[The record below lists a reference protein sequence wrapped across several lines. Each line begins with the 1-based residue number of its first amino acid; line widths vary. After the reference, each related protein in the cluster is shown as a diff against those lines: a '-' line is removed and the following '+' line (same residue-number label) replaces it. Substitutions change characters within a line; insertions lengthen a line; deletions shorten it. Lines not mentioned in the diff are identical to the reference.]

1 MSGTAFS
8 TAWAPYMAWAKHH
21 PHAPYDL
28 TGSNLLPCTLEDLPG
43 ARETLALHDPNDEGY
58 PPLLEAI
65 ARRYGM
71 DVDQVATGAGA
82 AGAYFLALGALVR
95 PGDTVLVEWPGYDPQ
110 SGAAR
115 FLGAEVR
122 TFARVWEDSFR
133 LDPQRIADAI
143 TPGTRLIVLTN
154 PHNPT
159 GAYASPAELEE
170 VAGVAA
176 SVGAK
181 VLVDEV
187 YLDSLVG
194 VDTAPAAR
202 LGEPF
207 VSVNSLTKSFGL
219 SGLRIGWV
227 LSDPV
232 TVQRV
237 RRTRDVV
244 DGIGATP
251 SERLGVLAF
260 ARMDDLLE
268 RARRILVPNGGRLWE
283 LVEGRPELEWV
294 PPVGG
299 AVAFPRLAGADDAEG
314 FVEGART
321 SFGVGV
327 VPGRFFGA
335 PAHFRVAVSGR
346 PDILEAGLEALER
359 ALDAWTRRD
368 PRLFPRQRWRGPSSR

>member
-1 MSGTAFS
+1 
-8 TAWAPYMAWAKHH
+8 MAWAKHH
-21 PHAPYDL
+21 PHARYDL

-43 ARETLALHDPNDEGY
+43 ARETLELHEPNDEGY

-65 ARRYGM
+65 ALRYGM
-71 DVDQVATGAGA
+71 DVEHVATAAGA
-82 AGAYFLALGALVR
+82 AGANFLTLGALVR

-115 FLGAEVR
+115 FLGAQVR
-122 TFARVWEDSFR
+122 TFARAWEDDFR
-133 LDPQRIADAI
+133 LDPQRVADAI
-143 TPGTRLIVLTN
+143 TPGTRVVVLTN

-159 GAYASPAELEE
+159 GVYASPAELREVGT
-170 VAGVAA
+170 VAGA
-176 SVGAK
+176 VGAK

-187 YLDSLVG
+187 YLDALSG
-194 VDTAPAAR
+194 VDTTPAAR

-227 LSDPV
+227 LSDAE

-260 ARMDDLLE
+260 SRMGDLLE
-268 RARRILVPNGGRLWE
+268 RARRILAPNGALLRAF
-283 LVEGRPELEWV
+283 VEGRPELEWT
-294 PPVGG
+294 PPIGG
-299 AVAFPRLAGADDAEG
+299 AVAFPRLAGTDDAEA
-314 FVEGART
+314 FVERART

-346 PDILEAGLEALER
+346 TDILEAGLEALGR
-359 ALDAWTRRD
+359 ALDTRKR
-368 PRLFPRQRWRGPSSR
+368 PES

>member
-1 MSGTAFS
+1 MSLHRPLAKPPMPGTDSPAS
-8 TAWAPYMAWAKHH
+8 WAPYMAWAKTH
-21 PHAPYDL
+21 PHARYDL

-43 ARETLALHDPNDEGY
+43 AREAVELFAPNDEGY
-58 PPLLEAI
+58 PPLLDAI
-65 ARRYGM
+65 GGRYGM
-71 DVDQVATGAGA
+71 RAEQVATAAGA
-82 AGAYFLALGALVR
+82 AGANFLAQGALVR

-110 SGAAR
+110 AGAAR
-115 FLGAEVR
+115 LLGAEVR
-122 TFARVWEDSFR
+122 TFARVWEDGFR
-133 LDPQRIADAI
+133 LDPQRIADAL
-143 TPGTRLIVLTN
+143 TPRTRVVVLTN

-159 GAYASPAELEE
+159 GAYASPAELRE
-170 VAGVAA
+170 VGVVADT
-176 SVGAK
+176 VGAK

-187 YLDSLVG
+187 YLDALTG
-194 VDTAPAAR
+194 VDTTPAAR
-202 LGEPF
+202 LGGPF
-207 VSVNSLTKSFGL
+207 LTVNSLTKSFGL

-227 LSDPV
+227 LSDPD
-232 TVQRV
+232 TIRRV

-260 ARMDDLLE
+260 SRMDDLLE
-268 RARRILVPNGGRLWE
+268 RARGILVPNGARLRGF
-283 LVEGRPELEWV
+283 VEERTELEWV

-314 FVEGART
+314 FVDRART

-346 PDILEAGLEALER
+346 RDVLEAGLEALGR
-359 ALDAWTRRD
+359 ALDARTR
-368 PRLFPRQRWRGPSSR
+368 QKH

>member
-1 MSGTAFS
+1 MSETDLS
-8 TAWAPYMAWAKHH
+8 TSWAPYMAWAKHH
-21 PHAPYDL
+21 PHARYDL
-28 TGSNLLPCTLEDLPG
+28 TGSNLLPCTLDDLPG
-43 ARETLALHDPNDEGY
+43 ARETLELHEPNDEGY

-71 DVDQVATGAGA
+71 GVEQVATGAGA

-122 TFARVWEDSFR
+122 TFPRAWEDGFR
-133 LDPQRIADAI
+133 LDPRRIADAI
-143 TPGTRLIVLTN
+143 TPGTRVVVLTN

-159 GAYASPAELEE
+159 GAYASPAELRE
-170 VAGVAA
+170 VAAVADT
-176 SVGAK
+176 VGAK

-187 YLDSLVG
+187 YLDALTG
-194 VDTAPAAR
+194 VDTTPAAR

-227 LSDPV
+227 LSDAD
-232 TVQRV
+232 TVLRV

-268 RARRILVPNGGRLWE
+268 RARRILAPNGARLRE
-283 LVEGRPELEWV
+283 FVEGRPELEWV
-294 PPVGG
+294 APIGG
-299 AVAFPRLAGADDAEG
+299 AVAFPRLAGADDAG
-314 FVEGART
+314 AFVERART

-346 PDILEAGLEALER
+346 PDILHSGLEALGH
-359 ALDAWTRRD
+359 ALDAHA
-368 PRLFPRQRWRGPSSR
+368 GPDG